1 MVNLTDLGIELP
13 RVAAPIGA
21 YVPAVRA
28 GNLVFCAG
36 QLPLVDGVVPSAYT
50 GKVGY
55 NITIDTAKDAARQAA
70 LNVLAI
76 LEAEVGLANVVRIA
90 RVTVH
95 VACTPIFTEHSKVAN
110 GASELFGQVFGD
122 AGKHAR
128 LALGSIVL
136 PLDACVEVEVIA
148 EVR

>member
-95 VACTPIFTEHSKVAN
+95 VACTPIFTEHSKVAY